1 MISAQKS
8 RISILLYSILEITPY
23 KSITLIQFHPCF
35 RRSLQ
40 KKKNLQRIRSLP
52 KLGSVVHHRSL
63 YICIFIYPP
72 PPFRFIHVVEFRELV
87 KHPGPVKP
95 IVEERRGVTSA
106 FITICKGEALRA
118 AYREEICQ

>member
-8 RISILLYSILEITPY
+8 RISILLYSILEITPH
-23 KSITLIQFHPCF
+23 KSILYNSIRVFEDLF
-35 RRSLQ
+35 K